1 MSVADRVKSVVV
13 EELDVS
19 ESQVT
24 ESATFEGDLQA
35 DSLMVVELIMSL
47 EDEFEIEI
55 PEDEA
60 QEIRTV
66 GDAVRYIENRTS
78 QSDA

>member
-1 MSVADRVKSVVV
+1 MSVAERVKSVVV
-13 EELDVS
+13 EEFSVP

-24 ESATFEGDLQA
+24 EGASFEGDLKA

-47 EDEFEIEI
+47 EDEFDIEI

-66 GDAVRYIENRTS
+66 GDAVRYIEGKTG
-78 QSDA
+78 

>member
-1 MSVADRVKSVVV
+1 MSVAERVKSVVV
-13 EELDVS
+13 EEFSVP

-24 ESATFEGDLQA
+24 ESASFEGDLKA

-47 EDEFEIEI
+47 EDEFDIEI

-60 QEIRTV
+60 QEITTV
-66 GDAVRYIENRTS
+66 GDAVRYIEGKTG
-78 QSDA
+78 

>member
-1 MSVADRVKSVVV
+1 MSVAERVKSVVV
-13 EELDVS
+13 EEFSVP

-24 ESATFEGDLQA
+24 EGASFEGDLKA

-47 EDEFEIEI
+47 EDEFDIEI

-60 QEIRTV
+60 QEITTV
-66 GDAVRYIENRTS
+66 GDAVRYIEGKTG
-78 QSDA
+78 